1 MDTRKIEMMSD
12 LPILISKFIE
22 YELCLSEFHLT
33 LISQTVRKLSKVFNQ
48 PSSFSRSREIFSPMF
63 IISND

>member
-1 MDTRKIEMMSD
+1 MECFKILWKYWDSGDTRKIKMLSN

-33 LISQTVRKLSKVFNQ
+33 MISQTVRKLSKVFN
-48 PSSFSRSREIFSPMF
+48 
-63 IISND
+63 